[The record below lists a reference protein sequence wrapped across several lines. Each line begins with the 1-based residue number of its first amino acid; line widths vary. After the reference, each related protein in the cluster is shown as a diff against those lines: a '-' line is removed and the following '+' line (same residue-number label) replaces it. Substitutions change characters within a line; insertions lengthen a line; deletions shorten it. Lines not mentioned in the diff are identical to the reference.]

1 MFFERGIGMRRR
13 VMGTFCSQ
21 ESISE
26 EIIRLQAEE
35 AYRTEE
41 FMIVTDENNKLE
53 TDNISRVAVKQV
65 DSHDTESF
73 WEKLKD
79 AVTPGYATDDN
90 DNPLEEYGVAEELS
104 EHYLEV
110 LQDGEYVLLADM
122 EAPLDRVESG
132 PTPQGYSKENLAD
145 NTEKN
150 AANHINNTEEDVDM
164 TEEKNRA
171 DERNEEKR
179 EINEVTEETTKKS
192 EEDPDLTGEEKSVE
206 GEKDK
211 TEEPEV
217 SSTGTSK
224 LKVKDPLNAEH
235 VEQVEDPSA
244 KKKEQPEADAN
255 YSEEAED
262 AGIQSEQQDE
272 EKNNE

>member
-1 MFFERGIGMRRR
+1 MFFERGTVMQRR
-13 VMGTFCSQ
+13 VIGTFRSQ
-21 ESISE
+21 KSISE
-26 EIIRLQAEE
+26 EIIRLQTEE
-35 AYRTEE
+35 AYRTGE
-41 FMIVTDENNKLE
+41 FVIVTDKNNKLE
-53 TDNISRVAVKQV
+53 KVSISKVEVKQV
-65 DSHDTESF
+65 DSHDTESL
-73 WEKLKD
+73 WDKLKD
-79 AVTPGYATDDN
+79 ALTPGDSTN
-90 DNPLEEYGVAEELS
+90 NENPLEEYGVADELS

-132 PTPQGYSKENLAD
+132 PAPQGYSKENLSENPENKRK
-145 NTEKN
+145 NTK
-150 AANHINNTEEDVDM
+150 EDIGM
-164 TEEKNRA
+164 AEEKNRA

-211 TEEPEV
+211 TAEPEV

-235 VEQVEDPSA
+235 VDPVQDPST

-262 AGIQSEQQDE
+262 AGIKSEQQDE
-272 EKNNE
+272 RKNNE